1 MNTPRPAAVNIH
13 KKISKVKNCMN
24 TKTEK
29 LLVTKII
36 LCIFS
41 WSNYCYMC
49 TIYTSGSLMHI
60 IFASNSGA
68 FSTVASFVWVICG
81 YFGPSLHAITQH
93 TSLIVFATVHLE
105 TKSLDNHWKSPSIFQ
120 IIKCYSNAFNSR
132 NCSMIRWFRIYGN
145 PRKKLSYQI
154 VKFFSLHP

>member
-1 MNTPRPAAVNIH
+1 MNTPWPAAVNIH

-60 IFASNSGA
+60 IFCFKFRSFFYRCIFCLGNLWVLRSKFTCNNTTHIFDCLCNS
-68 FSTVASFVWVICG
+68 SFG
-81 YFGPSLHAITQH
+81 DQ
-93 TSLIVFATVHLE
+93 
-105 TKSLDNHWKSPSIFQ
+105 KSLKESL
-120 IIKCYSNAFNSR
+120 YLSNN
-132 NCSMIRWFRIYGN
+132 
-145 PRKKLSYQI
+145 KVL
-154 VKFFSLHP
+154 